1 MEIGSRKLGGFAAL
15 APMAGV
21 ADRTFRELCRRWGA
35 AYTVS
40 ELVSAKAV
48 TLGDRKSQEYLVV
61 TDGERPVGTQLFGS
75 DPETMAAAAV
85 KAASFG
91 PDFIDINMGCPAPKV
106 AASGGG
112 ALLMQDPVKAAA
124 IVKAVAEAVDLPV
137 TVKMRSGWDADSV
150 NAVELVKRCED
161 AGAAAVTVHARTRM
175 QMYAPSADWTILTKV
190 KQAVDIP
197 VIGNGDVTDAKT
209 AARMYEETGCDF
221 VMVGRAAMGA
231 PWLFSQI
238 NAYIGEGRILPDP
251 PVAKRMLVLLEQ
263 AKATAE
269 EKGERVAMREMRKH
283 AAWYMRG
290 LRGAAEFR
298 RRSGTLS
305 TFGELEQLAYDVCKE
320 TEEHGI

>member
-1 MEIGSRKLGGFAAL
+1 MKIGSRKLDGFAAL

-150 NAVELVKRCED
+150 NAVELAKRCED

-231 PWLFSQI
+231 PWIFSQI

>member
-1 MEIGSRKLGGFAAL
+1 MEIGSRKLDGFAAL

-124 IVKAVAEAVDLPV
+124 IVKAVAKAVDLPV

-150 NAVELVKRCED
+150 NAVELAKRCED

-209 AARMYEETGCDF
+209 ASRMYEETGCDF

-231 PWLFSQI
+231 PWIFSQI

-305 TFGELEQLAYDVCKE
+305 TFGELERLAYDVCKE

>member
-1 MEIGSRKLGGFAAL
+1 MEIGSRKLDGFAAL

-61 TDGERPVGTQLFGS
+61 TDGERPIGTQLFGS

-124 IVKAVAEAVDLPV
+124 IVKAVAKAVDLPV

-150 NAVELVKRCED
+150 NAVELAKRCED

-190 KQAVDIP
+190 KQAVGIP

-231 PWLFSQI
+231 PWIFSQI

>member
-1 MEIGSRKLGGFAAL
+1 MEIGSRKLDGFAAL

-150 NAVELVKRCED
+150 NAVELAKRCED

-298 RRSGTLS
+298 RRSGSLS